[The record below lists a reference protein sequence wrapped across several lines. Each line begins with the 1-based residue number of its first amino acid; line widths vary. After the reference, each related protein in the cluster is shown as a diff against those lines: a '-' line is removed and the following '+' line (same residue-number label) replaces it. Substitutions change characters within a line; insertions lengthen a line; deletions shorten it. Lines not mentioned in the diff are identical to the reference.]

1 MSYLDEKTAEL
12 AAYLPPLT
20 READF
25 DLFWESTRAQAD
37 AVPLEARRTPY
48 PYPIPSVAVSDIQY
62 GGFDGT
68 PIHGWMIVPTWR
80 QAGRLPCLIHYHG
93 FTGNR
98 GLPCDFT
105 AWTSLGVAVL
115 SVDCRQQTG
124 DTGTRAALSGGCTQ
138 SVVCQGILDPYEY
151 YFRAVYMDCVRAIDF
166 AAAQPDIDPD
176 RIVLEGG
183 SQGGALG
190 MAVSALDE
198 RPWLAMVDVPSN
210 SLLHERVIN
219 AHGSFSAVTD
229 YLKIHAHLTD
239 QVFRTLSY
247 FDTMNLADR
256 IRCPLLASVA
266 LNDTTCPAKFYFASY
281 NRITS
286 PKEIVIYPFNGHE
299 GGRNV
304 QLQRKLSFLADHLG
318 YAGG

>member
-1 MSYLDEKTAEL
+1 MTYLEDKIAEL
-12 AAYLPPLT
+12 SAYLPPLT

-25 DLFWESTRAQAD
+25 DLFWETTRTQAD
-37 AVPLEARRTPY
+37 AVSLDARRTPCS
-48 PYPIPSVAVSDIQY
+48 YPIPSIAVSDIQY
-62 GGFDGT
+62 SGFDGT
-68 PIHGWMIVPTWR
+68 PIHGWLIVPTWR
-80 QAGRLPCLIHYHG
+80 PASQLPCLIHYHG

-115 SVDCRQQTG
+115 SIDCRQQAG
-124 DTGTRAALSGGCTQ
+124 DTGTRAVLSSGCTQ
-138 SVVCQGILDPYEY
+138 SVVCQGILDPKEY
-151 YFRAVYMDCVRAIDF
+151 YFRAVYMDCLRAIDF
-166 AAAQPDIDPD
+166 AAAQPEIDPG
-176 RIVLEGG
+176 RIILEGG

-190 MAVSALDE
+190 MAVSALDD

-210 SLLHERVIN
+210 SLLHERVSN

-286 PKEIVIYPFNGHE
+286 PKEIAVYPFNGHE

-304 QLQRKLSFLADHLG
+304 QLQRKLQFLAG
-318 YAGG
+318 YLDRSER